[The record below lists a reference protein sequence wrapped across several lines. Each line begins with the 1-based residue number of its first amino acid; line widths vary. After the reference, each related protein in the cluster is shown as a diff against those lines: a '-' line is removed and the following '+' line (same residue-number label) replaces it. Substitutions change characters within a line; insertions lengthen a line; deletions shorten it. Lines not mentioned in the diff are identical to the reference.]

1 MRISSKRRGR
11 GKLGKNKKKKT
22 HVPLRMNMLFFVVFI
37 MFSMLILRLGFVQIV
52 NGEDAKRE
60 IDRTEDVTVKT
71 SVPRGLI
78 YDRNYNPV
86 VENKPQKAITY
97 TAPKKFD
104 ADKTLETARTLAKI
118 IHQDTDKITHRD
130 KVDFW
135 LLLNPEKAKAKVTK
149 EEEEKYKGKQAEIY
163 KLQRDR
169 VTDEELATL
178 TDEDL
183 EVLAIY
189 REFTGGYAL
198 DPQFVKNKD
207 VTLEEYA
214 EVNEH
219 LGKLPGVDTTTDWER
234 VYKYEDTLRSILG
247 NINQGLPVEKLD
259 YYEARGYSRNDRVGK
274 SYIELQYEDV
284 LRGQKEK
291 VKNITKSGEVLET
304 VPVSEGERGK
314 DLILTIDMDLQKAID
329 QILEE
334 EILKTKAKSGTRLLD
349 RAFVT
354 MMDPYTGEILALS
367 GKQYTYDEE
376 EKKYTFKDFASG
388 NFTTAYVPGSSVKGA
403 TVLTGYMSG
412 AIRPGEP
419 QLDTV
424 IDLAG
429 TPLKKSWFSNRGSM
443 WLTDHQAIVRSS
455 NAYMFRIA
463 MKIGGTDYTRP
474 KQKLNIDKY
483 QVFNDL
489 RYYFSQFGLGVRTG
503 LDLPGEQIGF
513 KGNVD
518 TAPAGTTLDF
528 AIGQFDSFTPLQLA
542 QYVST
547 IANGGY
553 RMQTHIVKEIRDPGD
568 ENGNLGPI
576 VQEIKP
582 KVLNRIDASDSQIK
596 RIQDAFW
603 GVFHEAN
610 GTGNVF
616 KSFDAAGKTGTAE
629 TFDDGTGVWNL
640 SLVGYAPFK
649 NPEVAMS
656 IVVPSAYV
664 QGVTGNNVNLDIGTR
679 VLKAYFD
686 LKEKRAKGTTN
697 EENVNENDQE

>member
-1 MRISSKRRGR
+1 MKRRGR
-11 GKLGKNKKKKT
+11 GNLEKKKKKKT

-37 MFSMLILRLGFVQIV
+37 MFSMLILRLGYVQIV

-97 TAPKKFD
+97 TAPNQFD
-104 ADKTLETARTLAKI
+104 QKKTLETARTLAKI
-118 IHQDTDKITHRD
+118 IHKDTDKITHRD

-135 LLLNPEKAKAKVTK
+135 LMLHPEEAKAKVTNK
-149 EEEEKYKGKQAEIY
+149 EIEKYKGKESELY

-169 VTDEELATL
+169 VTEEELETL
-178 TDEDL
+178 TKEDL

-198 DPQFVKNKD
+198 DPQFVKNND

-219 LGKLPGVDTTTDWER
+219 LGMLPGVDTTTDWER
-234 VYKYEDTLRSILG
+234 IYLFGDTLRSILG
-247 NINQGLPVEKLD
+247 NVTTGLPVEKLD
-259 YYEARGYSRNDRVGK
+259 YYESRGYSRNDRVGK

-291 VKNITKSGEVLET
+291 VKNITKSGEILET
-304 VPVSEGERGK
+304 IPVHEGERGK
-314 DLILTIDMDLQKAID
+314 DLVLTIDMELQQEID
-329 QILEE
+329 KILEE
-334 EILKTKAKSGTRLLD
+334 EIRKTKAKSGTRLLD

-354 MMDPYTGEILALS
+354 MIDPFTGEILAMS
-367 GKQYTYDEE
+367 GKQYSYN
-376 EKKYTFKDFASG
+376 EKEGKYIFSDFASG
-388 NFTTAYVPGSSVKGA
+388 NFTTAYVPGSAVKGA

-412 AIRPGEP
+412 AISPGRILRDEVIY
-419 QLDTV
+419 LKDT
-424 IDLAG
+424 
-429 TPLKKSWFSNRGSM
+429 PPKKSWFSYRGPMQLS
-443 WLTDHQAIVRSS
+443 DHQAIVRSS
-455 NAYMFRIA
+455 NAYMFKIA
-463 MKIGGTDYTRP
+463 MLMGGMTYTQP
-474 KQKLNIDKY
+474 YQKLTIDKY

-518 TAPAGTTLDF
+518 TAPGGTTLDF

-568 ENGNLGPI
+568 EKGNIGPI

-582 KVLNRIDASDSQIK
+582 KVLNRIDASDYQIK
-596 RIQDAFW
+596 NVQNAFY

-610 GTGNVF
+610 GTGVVF
-616 KSFDAAGKTGTAE
+616 NGPDYKSFHAAGKTGTAE
-629 TFDDGTGVWNL
+629 TVDQGTGVWNL
-640 SLVGYAPFK
+640 SLVGYAPFQ

-656 IVVPSAYV
+656 VVVPSAYV
-664 QGVTGNNVNLDIGTR
+664 KGGAENNVNMEIGTR
-679 VLKAYFD
+679 VMKAYFD
-686 LKEKRAKGTTN
+686 LKEKRAKQGN
-697 EENVNENDQE
+697 SKDEEEEQE

>member
-1 MRISSKRRGR
+1 M
-11 GKLGKNKKKKT
+11 GKNKKKKT

-86 VENKPQKAITY
+86 VKNEPQKAITY
-97 TAPKKFD
+97 TAPKQFD
-104 ADKTLETARTLAKI
+104 AEKTLETARTLAKI
-118 IHQDTDKITHRD
+118 IHKDTDKITHRD

-135 LLLNPEKAKAKVTK
+135 LLLNPEKAQAKVTEK
-149 EEEEKYKGKQAEIY
+149 ELETYKGKQAELY

-178 TDEDL
+178 TKEDL

-214 EVNEH
+214 IVNEH
-219 LGKLPGVDTTTDWER
+219 LGMLPGVDTTTDWER
-234 VYKYEDTLRSILG
+234 VYVYDDTLRSILG
-247 NINQGLPVEKLD
+247 NVSQGLPVEKLD

-329 QILEE
+329 KILEE
-334 EILKTKAKSGTRLLD
+334 EILKTKAKGSTQLLD

-367 GKQYTYDEE
+367 GKQYSYDED

-388 NFTTAYVPGSSVKGA
+388 NFTTAYVPGSAVKGA
-403 TVLTGYMSG
+403 TVLTGYMTG
-412 AIRPGEP
+412 VNYQGKPI
-419 QLDTV
+419 LDEILYFKDTQ
-424 IDLAG
+424 
-429 TPLKKSWFSNRGSM
+429 PKKSWFSNRGSM
-443 WLTDHQAIVRSS
+443 SLTDTMALIRSS
-455 NAYMFRIA
+455 NVYMFKTAIA
-463 MKIGGTDYTRP
+463 IGGGQYRAH
-474 KQKLNIDKY
+474 QKLSIDKY
-483 QVFNDL
+483 KAMNDM
-489 RYYFSQFGLGVRTG
+489 RYYFNQFGLGVRTG

-513 KGNVD
+513 KGNIAND
-518 TAPAGTTLDF
+518 NAGVTLDF
-528 AIGQFDSFTPLQLA
+528 AIGQYDSFTPLQLA

-582 KVLNRIDASDSQIK
+582 KVLNKIDATDSQIK
-596 RIQDAFW
+596 HVQNAFY
-603 GVFHEAN
+603 GVFHHPS
-610 GTGNVF
+610 GTGVAFNAP
-616 KSFDAAGKTGTAE
+616 DLRPYNAAGKTGTAE
-629 TFDDGTGVWNL
+629 TTDQGKGVWNL
-640 SLVGYAPFK
+640 SLVGYAPFDK
-649 NPEVAMS
+649 PEVAMS
-656 IVVPSAYV
+656 VLVPSAYLK
-664 QGVTGNNVNLDIGTR
+664 GGSENNVNMDIGKR

-686 LKEKRAKGTTN
+686 LKEKRAKGIT
-697 EENVNENDQE
+697 EEEKVNENESDQE